1 MSGAWASASRSSGVK
16 SVPAR
21 LLDAERPDGV
31 RVVPRAASNGD
42 RSENCDSPYGK
53 KRLREI
59 DPRIYFLTKR
69 LDRAEVVDPSQ
80 HAGSGQVFFGATV
93 TYLRSDGARRTVTIV
108 GVDEVDPLNGRTSRV
123 LPVAKALLKAR
134 EANTVSLTTPA
145 GRIELEIV
153 AVSQPDPR
161 GVEAAPPVD
170 RRRGMPEP
178 EAAPVRSAHFVRRTT
193 RRPSRPA
200 PSSSRVAGPG
210 TVPVGQSLGPCV
222 ETTQTLSTKAPQ

>member
-1 MSGAWASASRSSGVK
+1 M
-16 SVPAR
+16 
-21 LLDAERPDGV
+21 
-31 RVVPRAASNGD
+31 
-42 RSENCDSPYGK
+42 
-53 KRLREI
+53 
-59 DPRIYFLTKR
+59 
-69 LDRAEVVDPSQ
+69 
-80 HAGSGQVFFGATV
+80 FFGTTV
-93 TYLRSDGARRTVTIV
+93 TYLRSDGVERTVTIV
-108 GVDEVDPLNGRTSRV
+108 GVDEVDPLSGRIGWVS
-123 LPVAKALLKAR
+123 PVAKALLKAR
-134 EANTVSLTTPA
+134 EGDTVSLTTPA

-153 AVSQPDPR
+153 AVGYPDPR

-222 ETTQTLSTKAPQ
+222 ETTQTLSMKAPQ